1 MRDEGHAG
9 RVMAAGTSTTLSV
22 NDRGSN
28 SFDPGQHYQG
38 QRSQLQPLL
47 PQQRRT
53 NPSSSSSPLSQAEL
67 GQRLREYQYA
77 LMDDPSQRHVR
88 DWLTGTGEGQRGIS
102 PTVLRKYGVGCAT
115 FSFMNEKNLFEPAD
129 SVVFPWMVPDTA
141 APRAAAPAATG
152 ASKDSTSPPS
162 ITWVPRRCKIRAMKQ
177 KAWQRL
183 YPSPSSGWGL
193 FGLHTVPVDAK
204 EIILTE
210 GEFDAMAVYQATGR
224 ATVSLPNGCR
234 SLPVEVLPLLER
246 FERILLWMDSDSPGV
261 EGAEKFAH
269 KLGVRRTF
277 IVRPL
282 QEDLSPPK
290 DANEAL
296 LRGMDL
302 EKMIQNAKRLPD
314 NRIIKFS
321 DLRPL
326 VFDEL
331 RNKDKHEGVPA
342 KSFPAL
348 MGLMKGFRKGEM
360 TVLTGPTGAGKTT
373 FLSQLSLDLAA
384 GGMNTLW
391 GSFEVQNVKL
401 IEKMMRQYH
410 AAPLPMGDP
419 LGLDAVADRFGQLP
433 LMFMKFHGSSNLD
446 EVMDAMEYCA
456 YVYDTSLVILDN
468 LQFMMAMGGGREGG
482 GNRGGFDRFHQMDV
496 AVERFRRF
504 ATEKNVHV
512 VLVVHPRKESDQFR
526 LGISSFSGTAKAT
539 QDADNVL
546 ILQRHQG
553 RHYLDVRKNRF
564 DGDLGIVPLEFQKH
578 NGTLKEVE
586 NSRLAMVV
594 EQETLQ
600 GVDGGWRPGG
610 GGVGGDRPMV
620 REKTF

>member
-1 MRDEGHAG
+1 MG
-9 RVMAAGTSTTLSV
+9 VSTSSTSISTY
-22 NDRGSN
+22 GSSNN
-28 SFDPGQHYQG
+28 SFYPRQPQQQQQSQQQQQQ
-38 QRSQLQPLL
+38 QRSGS
-47 PQQRRT
+47 
-53 NPSSSSSPLSQAEL
+53 PSSSSSSSSSSSFSSSSPLSQVEL

-77 LMDDPSQRHVR
+77 LMDDPSHRHVR
-88 DWLTGTGEGQRGIS
+88 DWLTGTGEGQRGLS

-115 FSFMNEKNLFEPAD
+115 FSFMNDHNVFEPAECA
-129 SVVFPWMVPDTA
+129 VFPWMVPV
-141 APRAAAPAATG
+141 AAPAAGTT
-152 ASKDSTSPPS
+152 SKSSSSPTT
-162 ITWVPRRCKIRAMKQ
+162 TWVPRRCKIRAMKQ

-193 FGLHTVPVDAK
+193 FGLHTIAADAT

-224 ATVSLPNGCR
+224 AAVSLPNGCR

-282 QEDLSPPK
+282 PEELAPAK

-302 EKMIQNAKRLPD
+302 EKMIQKAKRLPD
-314 NRIIKFS
+314 NRIIRFS

-348 MGLMKGFRKGEM
+348 MGLMKGFRRGEM

-373 FLSQLSLDLAA
+373 FLSQLSLDLAS

-401 IEKMMRQYH
+401 VEKMMRQYH

-419 LGLDAVADRFGQLP
+419 KGLDAVADRFGQLP
-433 LMFMKFHGSSNLD
+433 LMFMRFHGGSNLE

-468 LQFMMAMGGGREGG
+468 LQF
-482 GNRGGFDRFHQMDV
+482 
-496 AVERFRRF
+496 
-504 ATEKNVHV
+504 
-512 VLVVHPRKESDQFR
+512 
-526 LGISSFSGTAKAT
+526 I
-539 QDADNVL
+539 
-546 ILQRHQG
+546 
-553 RHYLDVRKNRF
+553 
-564 DGDLGIVPLEFQKH
+564 
-578 NGTLKEVE
+578 
-586 NSRLAMVV
+586 
-594 EQETLQ
+594 
-600 GVDGGWRPGG
+600 
-610 GGVGGDRPMV
+610 
-620 REKTF
+620 